1 MKENFFEYFKICLLE
16 DKLPHAFLIE
26 TENLEETFLKVIK
39 LLNENNLINTLDYI
53 NNINLIVIEPDGKE
67 IKSESIA
74 NLQKRFSLKPLNDN
88 YNIYIIKEA
97 NKMNISSANK
107 LLKFLEEP
115 NSTTI
120 GILLAT
126 NSQVLPTI
134 KSRCQIFKIL
144 DDKNYT
150 ELEKEATILIDFLN
164 NMNNQNEIECKKRY
178 TKYERTDLINL
189 FELVIN
195 SYNNVLKECSL
206 QELKLIANIIL
217 VLENVLRMLKSNVNI
232 DLLLDKLCIEVK
244 NS

>member
-217 VLENVLRMLKSNVNI
+217 VLENVLRMLKVMLI
-232 DLLLDKLCIEVK
+232 LICY
-244 NS
+244 

>member
-232 DLLLDKLCIEVK
+232 ELLLDKLCIEVK